1 MIGRDGT
8 TAGVKISERGNGVHL
23 TEVGR

>member
-8 TAGVKISERGNGVHL
+8 TAGVKISERGNGVHV